1 MPHGAAPSAS
11 GNSGVRPVVLFTAV
25 AVKVLPATSA
35 IVFDPPAWLPRWI
48 SAIRPGT
55 VAAVRFDESAE
66 IRN

>member
-1 MPHGAAPSAS
+1 
-11 GNSGVRPVVLFTAV
+11 VVLFTAV